1 MVSTLEKYK
10 ALIDQRNLHDYVFVN
25 GKGNY
30 VMDGTEFNHNLC
42 ENNNFTEVQERIIN
56 FFYNHQ
62 VFGGI
67 PFVAAFRHKKS
78 RRRGSKSV
86 KRLRKLRSKSKS
98 RKLSPKIFRR

>member
-10 ALIDQRNLHDYVFVN
+10 ALIDQINLHDYVFVN

-30 VMDGTEFNHNLC
+30 VMNGTEFDRNLC
-42 ENNNFTEVQERIIN
+42 KKNIFTEVQKNIIN
-56 FFYNHQ
+56 FYYNQQ